1 MMTLYEI
8 IDLVARTTST
18 NEKVKIL
25 ENHKSNELLKFYF
38 KACLDTSVQ
47 YFIKKI
53 PEYTAGSLT
62 PITDEKK
69 YFLDGVE
76 NILNAFSSRIYT
88 GNQAIEFLTK
98 LLECGTIKNAKLVEN
113 IIRRD
118 PKCNVAAALVNRVW
132 EGLLPEDI
140 KLCKAMAYSS
150 KNMKNIK
157 YPAYSQRK
165 ADAARM
171 MAHKDK
177 DGNITLWSSGNN
189 KFLNL
194 HNLAKEIDRFIVNN
208 YWLDGELVFE
218 ENGVPLPRKES
229 NGLATKSIKGTIQ
242 YHEQALATFVVW
254 DIISDP
260 EYRGNLSIGEK
271 YQERMKKLE
280 NQFYTDT
287 YNHIKLIDSCVV
299 ENENE
304 ALSHFRAM
312 LSEGEEGTILKNMDF
327 LWEGKR
333 LKDCVKFKL
342 IVENTFQVTGFNY
355 GKKGSKYEDVLGSLE
370 CQSSDGKVVVNVSGF
385 SDEDRN
391 NLNPKNTI
399 GSFIEVAHNGLI
411 EAEDGTF
418 SVYLPRFTGF
428 RFDKTEADSFDV
440 IKANQSSSE
449 QLK

>member
-53 PEYTAGSLT
+53 PEYSTELNSHKV
-62 PITDEKK
+62 DDRE
-69 YFLDGVE
+69 YFL
-76 NILNAFSSRIYT
+76 SWT
-88 GNQAIEFLTK
+88 HTCLTK
-98 LLECGTIKNAKLVEN
+98 LSSRTVTGKDAIFDLRNLLMAGTKEQSKLVEN

-118 PKCNVAAALVNRVW
+118 PKCNVAVALVNRVW

-440 IKANQSSSE
+440 IKANQCSSE